1 MSRFGRIRN
10 VKSRRK
16 YSDVFDALKE
26 EIVGGKYCAG
36 SVFPSHAMI
45 ARRFGISNLTA
56 VKVVEKLKDAGLV
69 CSQQGRGTFVTRQ
82 GASRKIGILVPDIG
96 QSELFS
102 KIVHEIVQC
111 AQNAGYL
118 TLFGDI
124 ASPDAEFR
132 AQKAEALARDFV
144 AQGVAGVIF
153 QPVEFTENQEVVNRR
168 ILETF
173 DRAGIPVVFCDCD
186 LMDSSVCSGYDVVGV
201 NNFEVGGAMYDHVVA
216 CGARRISFLLRP
228 NSSRSH
234 WNRCQGALLRTM
246 AKGQRPCAVLQA
258 DPGDL
263 NAVRRHLRRQRPDAI
278 ICPNDKTAARLL
290 HVLDKLGY
298 AVPDDVLLVG
308 CDDTSLSRLT
318 TPALTT
324 VHLPCD
330 QIGAEA
336 FRRLLERIAHPD
348 VPTQERFLSFKLISR
363 ESTKRTIR
371 KPTGGRT

>member
-1 MSRFGRIRN
+1 MSRFARIRN

-56 VKVVEKLKDAGLV
+56 VKVVEKLKNAGLV

-118 TLFGDI
+118 TLFGDT

-153 QPVEFTENQEVVNRR
+153 QPNEGVGDAESINRTVAAIFRNAGVALVLCDYDMVTPPARSEF
-168 ILETF
+168 
-173 DRAGIPVVFCDCD
+173 
-186 LMDSSVCSGYDVVGV
+186 DVVGSNNIEAGMRLAEHLVAAGAKRILFVLPPNAATSHV
-201 NNFEVGGAMYDHVVA
+201 NRCRGAMALATSLRGECRCEAFEASPDDVTA
-216 CGARRISFLLRP
+216 FRKRFRR
-228 NSSRSH
+228 N
-234 WNRCQGALLRTM
+234 
-246 AKGQRPCAVLQA
+246 
-258 DPGDL
+258 
-263 NAVRRHLRRQRPDAI
+263 RPDAI
-278 ICPNDKTAARLL
+278 IGCNDKCAAELL
-290 HVLDKLGY
+290 RTLGKLKIR
-298 AVPDDVLLVG
+298 VPDDVMLAG
-308 CDDTSLSRLT
+308 FDDISIASLTIPSLT
-318 TPALTT
+318 TI
-324 VHLPCD
+324 HQPCAK
-330 QIGAEA
+330 IARAA
-336 FRRLLERIAHPD
+336 FGRLLARMRNPELDPMKITLDAPL
-348 VPTQERFLSFKLISR
+348 VVR
-363 ESTKRTIR
+363 ESTMRAKEKRT
-371 KPTGGRT
+371 KK